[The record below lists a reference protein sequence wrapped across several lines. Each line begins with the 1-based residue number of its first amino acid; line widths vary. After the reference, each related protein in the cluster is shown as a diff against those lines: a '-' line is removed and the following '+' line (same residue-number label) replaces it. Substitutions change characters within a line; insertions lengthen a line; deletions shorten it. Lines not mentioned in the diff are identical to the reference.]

1 MGISILNQPPAS
13 SGVTQR
19 FQEFTSS
26 GNWTAPTGVNAVEV
40 LLVGGGGGSGGVGG
54 GGGTGYA
61 TGAGGGGGVR
71 KEWIS
76 VTPGTNYTITIGSGG
91 TAGTT
96 GPNNGGSGGTTS
108 FGNLI
113 SVGGGGGGAA
123 GNTNVAQGG
132 AGSSAPTNGGGGGGG
147 SQRNTGT
154 WGTAGGGA
162 GSAAQLVY
170 ANYGNVTAQAANRVN
185 PGAGGAY
192 GYAAAPTVQDGIQS
206 DYVLAEIPGQP
217 LWGHGAGGKGTNS
230 IGTTS
235 NFSGYGK
242 GAQSVGNSTSAN
254 GNAGQ
259 SGYLSL
265 QWIQP
270 A

>member
-1 MGISILNQPPAS
+1 MGIAVFPAAGG
-13 SGVTQR
+13 GVVQK

-76 VTPGTNYTITIGSGG
+76 VTPGTNYTITIGAGG
-91 TAGTT
+91 NAGTT
-96 GPNNGGSGGTTS
+96 GPNAGGSGGTTS

-123 GNTNVAQGG
+123 GNTNVGQGG
-132 AGSSAPTNGGGGGGG
+132 AGASAPTNGGGGGGA
-147 SQRNTGT
+147 SQRNSGT

-162 GSAAQLVY
+162 GSRAELVY
-170 ANYGNVTAQAANRVN
+170 ANFSNANIGTKIQ

-192 GYAAAPTVQDGIQS
+192 GYSAAPTIHDSAQV
-206 DYVLAEIPGQP
+206 DYVIAEIPGQP

-242 GAQSVGNSTSAN
+242 GARSVGNSTDAN
-254 GNAGQ
+254 GVAGQ